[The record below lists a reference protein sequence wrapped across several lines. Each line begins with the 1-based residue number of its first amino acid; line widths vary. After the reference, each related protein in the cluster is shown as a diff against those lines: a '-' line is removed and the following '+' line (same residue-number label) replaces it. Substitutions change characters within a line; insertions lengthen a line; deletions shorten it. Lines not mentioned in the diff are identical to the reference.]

1 MEGNKLMKFEV
12 KQTSD
17 NRWQV
22 TGTRGYRVVLD
33 NRFDAEKHCNYLNR
47 QEDMLTQF
55 REQNIEYYTSLS
67 KVKML
72 AEQIQSESGELHV
85 LQLAIQ
91 IKNLI
96 QETLP

>member
-1 MEGNKLMKFEV
+1 MTDKKYGVKELQNGNYM
-12 KQTSD
+12 
-17 NRWQV
+17 V
-22 TGTRGYRVVLD
+22 TGTKGYRIIVN
-33 NRFDAEKHCNYLNR
+33 NRYDALKHSEQLNR
-47 QEDMLTQF
+47 MGQDITIF
-55 REQNIEYYTSLS
+55 RDQNIEYYTALS
-67 KVKML
+67 KVKMI

>member
-1 MEGNKLMKFEV
+1 MTDKKYGVKELQNGNYM
-12 KQTSD
+12 
-17 NRWQV
+17 V
-22 TGTRGYRVVLD
+22 TGTKGYRIIVN
-33 NRFDAEKHCNYLNR
+33 NRYDAVKHAEQLNHLE
-47 QEDMLTQF
+47 QDITIF
-55 REQNIEYYTSLS
+55 RDQNIEYYTSLS

>member
-1 MEGNKLMKFEV
+1 MTDKKYGVKELQNGNYMI
-12 KQTSD
+12 
-17 NRWQV
+17 
-22 TGTRGYRVVLD
+22 TGTKGYRIIVN
-33 NRFDAEKHCNYLNR
+33 NRYDAVKHSEELNHLE
-47 QEDMLTQF
+47 QDITIF
-55 REQNIEYYTSLS
+55 RDQNIEYYTSLS

>member
-1 MEGNKLMKFEV
+1 MTDKKYGVKELQNGNYMI
-12 KQTSD
+12 
-17 NRWQV
+17 
-22 TGTRGYRVVLD
+22 TGTKGYRIIVN
-33 NRFDAEKHCNYLNR
+33 NRYDAVKHSEQLNR
-47 QEDMLTQF
+47 MGQDITIF
-55 REQNIEYYTSLS
+55 RDQNIEYYTSLS

-96 QETLP
+96 NEALP

>member
-1 MEGNKLMKFEV
+1 MTDKKYGVKELQNGNYMI
-12 KQTSD
+12 
-17 NRWQV
+17 
-22 TGTRGYRVVLD
+22 TGTKGYRLILN
-33 NRFDAEKHCNYLNR
+33 NRYDAVKHAEQLNHLE
-47 QEDMLTQF
+47 QDITIF
-55 REQNIEYYTSLS
+55 RDQNIEYYTSLS

-96 QETLP
+96 NEALP